1 MKIPISNFYYL
12 LCYAW
17 DKLEESK
24 VIGVTDDDY
33 GHIVD
38 LFARVL
44 ASGMEHLLK
53 RGLDQGY
60 QEYREVF
67 GGVRGK
73 IDFGTS
79 LKAHL
84 FPQGRAACVFEQL
97 THDVLHNRI
106 LKSTMATLL
115 RHQELD
121 PRNAD
126 ALGACLARLSEV
138 TTVRLDA
145 SVFSRVQLHSNNG
158 VYDFLLRVCRLIHDA
173 TVIEEKTGQIRFR
186 DFERDDAQMAALYE
200 RFLLNFYKREQ
211 NTFRAGSEVLR
222 WQATFGEEQD
232 LLYLPSMRTD
242 VSLQSADR
250 KIVIDAKYY
259 TEVMQTNFGKD
270 TVRSGHLYQLF
281 AYLKNMEY
289 DGGPQSQAEGILLY
303 PLVDTPLNLQFR
315 IQGHTIRVVT
325 IDMAQDWPQIH
336 DHLLRL
342 IAPCDVEASRKE
354 DKQ

>member
-1 MKIPISNFYYL
+1 MKIPIRNFYYL

-17 DKLEESK
+17 DKLEESR
-24 VIGVTDDDY
+24 VIGVTGDDY
-33 GHIVD
+33 RHIAD

-60 QEYREVF
+60 QEYHEVF
-67 GGVRGK
+67 AGIRGK

-79 LKAHL
+79 LKSHL

-106 LKSTMATLL
+106 LKSTMANLL

-121 PRNAD
+121 PKNAD
-126 ALGACLARLSEV
+126 ALGACLARLTGV
-138 TTVRLDA
+138 TTVHLDA
-145 SVFSRVQLHSNNG
+145 SVFGRVQLHSNNG

-173 TVIEEKTGQIRFR
+173 TVVDENTGQLRFR
-186 DFERDDAQMAALYE
+186 DFEREDAQMATLYE

-211 NTFRAGSEVLR
+211 NTFRAGSEILR
-222 WQATFGEEQD
+222 WQATFGEEKD
-232 LLYLPSMRTD
+232 LQYLPSMRTD
-242 VSLQSADR
+242 VSLRSADR
-250 KIVIDAKYY
+250 TIVIDAKYY
-259 TEVMQTNFGKD
+259 TAAMQTNFGKD

-289 DGGPQSQAEGILLY
+289 DGGPKAGAEGILLY
-303 PLVDTPLNLQFR
+303 PLVDTPLSLRFS
-315 IQGHTIRVVT
+315 IQGHTIRVAT
-325 IDMAQDWPQIH
+325 IDLAQDWSQIH
-336 DHLLRL
+336 DYLLRL
-342 IAPCDVEASRKE
+342 IAACDAEASSVRVP
-354 DKQ
+354 